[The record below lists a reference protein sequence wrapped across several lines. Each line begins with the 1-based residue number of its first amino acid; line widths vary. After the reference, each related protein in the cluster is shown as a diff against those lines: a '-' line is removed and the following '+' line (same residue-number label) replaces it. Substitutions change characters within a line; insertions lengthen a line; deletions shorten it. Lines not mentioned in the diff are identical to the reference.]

1 MSLFLTVLF
10 AIIAFFVK
18 PVTKI
23 LEVTYSWWYTAV
35 PTALAAV
42 FFITATMNVVAPG
55 TNQVQTLYGSVKPQ
69 PLEAGF
75 HFVNPL
81 ANFITYDL
89 RQSKED
95 INDITLQTQDRL
107 TSDIDVSI
115 IYQAVAA
122 STPTTYVD
130 SGTLPQAVEKHM
142 IPAIRSIIREV
153 GRSVPLAQ
161 NLANAEVQQ
170 RLQTEIETKL
180 NEYLSAKGFKV
191 FDVLIR
197 DVNLPNVVKQAVVA
211 TKEREEQIEREK
223 ATLKVIEQQAQ
234 QQVVQ
239 AEAKAKAA
247 EQQAIAIETLAKAEA
262 FRILTEAEATAKG
275 NDLVNKSLTKDL
287 INYAEANKW
296 DGKLPTTMIPNSAT
310 PIIGVK

>member
-1 MSLFLTVLF
+1 
-10 AIIAFFVK
+10 
-18 PVTKI
+18 
-23 LEVTYSWWYTAV
+23 
-35 PTALAAV
+35 
-42 FFITATMNVVAPG
+42 
-55 TNQVQTLYGSVKPQ
+55 
-69 PLEAGF
+69 
-75 HFVNPL
+75 
-81 ANFITYDL
+81 
-89 RQSKED
+89 
-95 INDITLQTQDRL
+95 
-107 TSDIDVSI
+107 
-115 IYQAVAA
+115 
-122 STPTTYVD
+122 
-130 SGTLPQAVEKHM
+130 M

-197 DVNLPNVVKQAVVA
+197 DVNLPEVVKKAVVA